1 MLCYWVFFAIKCQI
15 SHILGAP
22 TSYALLIGV
31 GGSDKQS
38 LLRLAA
44 YICSL
49 EDLQITVK
57 KDYGIQDPRVN

>member
-1 MLCYWVFFAIKCQI
+1 M
-15 SHILGAP
+15 G
-22 TSYALLIGV
+22 YALLIGV

-49 EDLQITVK
+49 EVLQITVK
-57 KDYGIQDPRVN
+57 KDDGIQELRVNY